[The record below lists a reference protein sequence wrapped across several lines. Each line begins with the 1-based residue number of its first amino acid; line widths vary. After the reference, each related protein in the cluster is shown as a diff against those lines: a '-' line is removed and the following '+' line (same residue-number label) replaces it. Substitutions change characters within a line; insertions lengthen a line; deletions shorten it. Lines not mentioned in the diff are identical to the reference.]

1 MAGEIFSSSRRFRRR
16 MAPVATINVTS
27 LLDIAMVLLISFMV
41 VTPAFQNAIEVNLPE
56 VDSSA
61 VPSQE
66 RAVVLSVTFDKSSNA
81 SRIYFGEQEVSLDTL
96 NKMLADAKEKKA
108 DVSLIVQGDKT
119 VPWNDMAAV
128 LGAIQSSGIERMSL
142 ATVPPR
148 P

>member
-66 RAVVLSVTFDKSSNA
+66 RAVVLSVTFDKLSNA

-96 NKMLADAKEKKA
+96 NKMLADAKEKKP